1 MMDTHPADLPGNSI
15 AAATHDLERELFMPA
30 AIMQCRDELLIEC
43 GRRTRA
49 HDAYLDYV
57 SDHGIVS
64 HRAFVV
70 MLEATAN
77 PLWTRRLESILSDL
91 TAGPESA

>member
-1 MMDTHPADLPGNSI
+1 MDTPAADLPGNSI
-15 AAATHDLERELFMPA
+15 ADANHDLERKLLMPA

-49 HDAYLDYV
+49 HDAYLDCV

-64 HRAFVV
+64 HRAFVT
-70 MLEATAN
+70 MLEATQN
-77 PLWTRRLESILSDL
+77 ELWTRRLESILSDL